1 MPSTADNLRDQS
13 TVKIVSLLVLSVVMG
28 IFILMFYQVMA
39 PYLMSLLLAG
49 VLAILAQP
57 MHSSSLAYCRGWTS
71 LAAAATTTGVVV
83 VIVLPI
89 LFAILLTGLEL
100 SVFVQDNLSDSSWEQ
115 IKSTVSLRID
125 QFVQRIM
132 PLMPAGA
139 DQEAVKEQLLT
150 GIQNQVKQLGVGAS
164 EIASSTWGIIGTLI
178 NFFIQLTVCLLGL
191 YFFLADGPR
200 ILRGAQ
206 NLIPIQPE
214 YQQQVFDQFT
224 KVTRSVVMG
233 TLVAAVGQ
241 GIAMSLAVGVL
252 GIGHIFVIGM
262 VTTVAAMVPM
272 IGAAGVYVPMS
283 IYLATQG
290 HYFTAA
296 GLFLFGFLVISSI
309 DNVVRAYTLSSNV
322 QMHPLLGFVSILG
335 GLEAF
340 GLWGIFLGPMIASVL
355 YALAKIFNQELKGFM
370 ATSSPARGESAGEKP
385 GANFVS
391 DVTATIIATPVSV
404 VATIVDAAPPAPEVP
419 KPPAC

>member
-1 MPSTADNLRDQS
+1 MPSTVDNQRDQS
-13 TVKIVSLLVLSVVMG
+13 TVKIVSLLVLSVVMV

-125 QFVQRIM
+125 QFVQRIL
-132 PLMPAGA
+132 PWMPAGA
-139 DQEAVKEQLLT
+139 DPEGVKQQLLL
-150 GIQNQVKQLGVGAS
+150 GIQKQVKQLGVGAS

-178 NFFIQLTVCLLGL
+178 NFFIQLTVCLMGL

-233 TLVAAVGQ
+233 TLVAAIGQ
-241 GIAMSLAVGVL
+241 GIAMSLAAGVL

-262 VTTVAAMVPM
+262 VTTVAAMIPM
-272 IGAAGVYVPMS
+272 IGAAGVYVPLA
-283 IYLATQG
+283 IYMATQG
-290 HYFTAA
+290 HYATAT

-309 DNVVRAYTLSSNV
+309 DNVVRAYALSSNV

-404 VATIVDAAPPAPEVP
+404 VATTVDAAPPAPEVP

>member
-1 MPSTADNLRDQS
+1 MPSTADSLRDQS
-13 TVKIVSLLVLSVVMG
+13 TVKIVSLLVLSVVMV

-139 DQEAVKEQLLT
+139 DQEAVKEQLLS

-200 ILRGAQ
+200 ILHGAQ

-241 GIAMSLAVGVL
+241 GIAMSLAVGFL

>member
-1 MPSTADNLRDQS
+1 MPSTVDNLRDQS
-13 TVKIVSLLVLSVVMG
+13 TVKIVSLLVLSVVMV

-200 ILRGAQ
+200 ILHGAQ